1 MTKSLPSSHAREI
14 LGNSD
19 LSQNTSNMPQ
29 KLEQVCHS
37 DVPGL
42 EKLVILNVK
51 QCMQSKTQSMEEK
64 DSFSSVN
71 TSGHSSA
78 ESITEYSMLEGTQ
91 KDHRV

>member
-1 MTKSLPSSHAREI
+1 ML
-14 LGNSD
+14 
-19 LSQNTSNMPQ
+19 Q

-78 ESITEYSMLEGTQ
+78 ESQNTPCWKGLRRIIESNSWLHSNHPNY
-91 KDHRV
+91 KPYV